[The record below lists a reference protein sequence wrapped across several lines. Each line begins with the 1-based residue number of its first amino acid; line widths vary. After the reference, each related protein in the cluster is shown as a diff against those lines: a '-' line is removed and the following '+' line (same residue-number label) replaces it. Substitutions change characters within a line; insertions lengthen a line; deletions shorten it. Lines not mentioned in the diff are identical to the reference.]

1 MNKGRNVAIL
11 MVCLLVLSLLTLLT
25 RTFGDNHTGVV
36 DYVRY
41 VRDSGT
47 GSGGDVTL
55 YEFYFVDTRVMEG
68 RLTQSDDGV
77 YQIVMNIRIPVE
89 RDESEIDIDQTDEM
103 PDYTLEPYAY
113 TYYVS
118 GETKKTAQVDYEL
131 VEGFDENYEEAPFER
146 FSKNVFLTMIFGKK
160 PLLTVTQAIIVA
172 AVAAGGALIIFFA
185 EELWHFFKRKGED
198 EIPEWHDMD
207 IYKRI
212 GGAVIGAAVVLL
224 IVLIII

>member
-47 GSGGDVTL
+47 DADVTL
-55 YEFYFVDTRVMEG
+55 YEFYFVDTQVMEG
-68 RLTQSDDGV
+68 RLIQSDDGSYEITV
-77 YQIVMNIRIPVE
+77 NVRIPIQ

-118 GETKKTAQVDYEL
+118 GSDKKTAKVDYSY
-131 VEGFDENYEEAPFER
+131 VEGFDESYAEKPFQR

-160 PLLTVTQAIIVA
+160 PLLTVLQAIIVA
-172 AVAAGGALIIFFA
+172 SIAAGGALIIFFA

-207 IYKRI
+207 VYKRTGGIII
-212 GGAVIGAAVVLL
+212 GVAVVLL
-224 IVLIII
+224 IIFIII